1 MEAKEI
7 KQGVYW
13 VGAIDWDVRNF
24 HGYLTQRGTTYNA
37 YLVIDEKVTLIDTV
51 KSNLADNLISRIK
64 QIIDPSRIEYVVSNH
79 VEMDHSG
86 SLPQIMEYAPNATII
101 TCPSGDKGLRAHYNQ
116 NWKFKIVKTGDSVSL
131 GKRSLEFV
139 LTPMVHWPDNM
150 ITYIPEEKIL
160 FSNDSLGQHYAS
172 SERFDDECPL
182 DIIMEEAKKYY
193 ANIVLPYEKQVQ
205 KELEALTALDIEMIA
220 PSHGVIWRSNI
231 DKIIPRYHKWCKNEL
246 SKKAIIVYDTMWKS
260 TEIMADALQEVFE
273 EKGYTTSKRN
283 LQFNHISD
291 IMTELIDAEYICVG
305 SPTLN
310 STMMPS
316 VAGFL
321 TYMSGLAP
329 KGRKAISFGSFGWGG
344 RTLEE
349 INAFFEKSGF
359 EIIAS
364 EKIKYIPGDEELSQ
378 FKKLLSEK
386 IL

>member
-1 MEAKEI
+1 MKTEEI
-7 KQGVYW
+7 KPGIYW
-13 VGAIDWDVRNF
+13 VGVIDWDVRNF
-24 HGYLTQRGTTYNA
+24 HGYLTQKGTTYNA
-37 YLVIDEKVTLIDTV
+37 YLIIDDKITLIDTV
-51 KSNLADNLISRIK
+51 KPNLADKLISRIK
-64 QIIDPSRIEYVVSNH
+64 QIIDPSKIDYIVSNH

-86 SLPQIMEYAPNATII
+86 AIPHIMEYAPNATII
-101 TCPSGDKGLRAHYNQ
+101 TCPNGDKGLKAHYKKDWN
-116 NWKFKIVKTGDSVSL
+116 FKIVKTGDKVSL

-150 ITYIPEEKIL
+150 VAYMPEEKIL

-172 SERFDDECPL
+172 SERFDDECPI
-182 DIIMEEAKKYY
+182 DIVLEEAKKYY
-193 ANIVLPYEKQVQ
+193 ANIVLPYGKQVQ
-205 KELEALTALDIEMIA
+205 KELDAAATLDIQMIA
-220 PSHGVIWRSNI
+220 PSHGVIWRSHI
-231 DKIIPRYHKWCKNEL
+231 DKILPLYQKWCKNETV
-246 SKKAIIVYDTMWKS
+246 KRAVIVYDTMWKS
-260 TEIMADALQEVFE
+260 TEIMANAVQEVFE
-273 EKGYTTSKRN
+273 EKGFVTTMRN

-329 KGRKAISFGSFGWGG
+329 KGRKAISFGSYGWGG
-344 RTLEE
+344 KTLAE

-359 EIIAS
+359 DIVAS
-364 EKIKYIPGDEELSQ
+364 EKIKYIPGKEELEE
-378 FKKLLSEK
+378 FKKNLSES